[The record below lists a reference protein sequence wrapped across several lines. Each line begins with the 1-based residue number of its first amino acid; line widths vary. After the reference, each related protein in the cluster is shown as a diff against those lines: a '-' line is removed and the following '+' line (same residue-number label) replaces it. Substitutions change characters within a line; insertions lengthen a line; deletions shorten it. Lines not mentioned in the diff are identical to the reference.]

1 MGVTK
6 KGAHNWLDDIIIP
19 TRTFEQQL
27 ELLRETFDG
36 IRQSKLSVNL
46 PKSEFCFSVVEW
58 LGVIIDRF
66 GIRPAPSKTE
76 AITQLSQPS
85 TVEDVREL
93 SGMTGYL
100 RKFVPNYSLVLAPI
114 SGLLRD
120 SRFRSK
126 KARRVKA
133 PWGQAQ
139 TEAMETLVNLLT
151 SLPIL
156 ALPDCNKPFQLHTD
170 ASETGAGA
178 VLTQTQEMVEKALA
192 YASHQWSKTDETSH
206 RLIGNALRCF
216 GRSTSSP
223 HPFRHDHSPSSRTA
237 PP

>member
-120 SRFRSK
+120 SRFR
-126 KARRVKA
+126 ARR
-133 PWGQAQ
+133 P
-139 TEAMETLVNLLT
+139 
-151 SLPIL
+151 
-156 ALPDCNKPFQLHTD
+156 
-170 ASETGAGA
+170 GA
-178 VLTQTQEMVEKALA
+178 
-192 YASHQWSKTDETSH
+192 
-206 RLIGNALRCF
+206 
-216 GRSTSSP
+216 
-223 HPFRHDHSPSSRTA
+223 
-237 PP
+237 